1 MVNLSDLASI
11 SSSGTYFSASLALL
25 PRTLARCDNTVSD
38 GMTRSQFIITA
49 VEIKKA
55 PSASRSSPRSMT
67 CIPWGTFPQLL
78 GSITVLQ
85 TEKLV

>member
-1 MVNLSDLASI
+1 
-11 SSSGTYFSASLALL
+11 
-25 PRTLARCDNTVSD
+25 
-38 GMTRSQFIITA
+38 
-49 VEIKKA
+49 
-55 PSASRSSPRSMT
+55 MT